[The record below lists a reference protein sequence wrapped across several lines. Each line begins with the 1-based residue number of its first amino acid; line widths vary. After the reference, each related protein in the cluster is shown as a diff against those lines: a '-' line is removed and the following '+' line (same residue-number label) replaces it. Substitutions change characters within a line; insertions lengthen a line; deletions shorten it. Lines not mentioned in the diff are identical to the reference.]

1 MLLEILILI
10 ILIALLLAIGFLYVK
25 FQKPKD
31 NDSTSLLFE
40 MNKQLRDDIEK
51 MRKSVE
57 SVSGTNRKEIQEKLD
72 GISKGMNDFQKHT
85 NISLQKQFKDTTTII
100 SNVTEKLKGLENTN
114 KQVLS
119 FTEQMKSLE
128 KILQN
133 PKQRGIFGEIQL
145 SNLLAN
151 ILPPDHYQMQY
162 SFSNGDKVDAVLF
175 YNNFIVPIDSKFS
188 LENYNKM
195 IEEDNPEDKNQFENE
210 FKKDI
215 KNRINETAKYI
226 RPKEKTTEYAFMFIP
241 ADGLYQSLLS
251 NKVGGLEVN
260 SKNLIEYAFQKKVMI
275 VSPMSLFP
283 YLQTALKALNE
294 LKMEANIETIKKNLY
309 NLTNHL
315 KTYEDCINRLGKNL
329 GTVVNQYNEAS
340 SEFKKIDKDVI
351 KISSGEMQIGF
362 EPDFIDKPKKLDQD
376 EL

>member
-1 MLLEILILI
+1 MEYIILTILILI
-10 ILIALLLAIGFLYVK
+10 FLLSLFLY
-25 FQKPKD
+25 FQLQKPKS
-31 NDSTSLLFE
+31 NESTSLLFE

-57 SVSGTNRKEIQEKLD
+57 IASGANRKEIQDKLD
-72 GISKGMNDFQKHT
+72 GIHKGMDSFQKHT
-85 NISLQKQFKDTTTII
+85 KDSLQKQFKDTANII
-100 SNVTEKLKGLENTN
+100 LNVSERLKGLENTN

-145 SNLLAN
+145 NNLLAN
-151 ILPPDHYQMQY
+151 VLPPEHYQMQY
-162 SFSNGDKVDAVLF
+162 SFKNGDKVDAVLF
-175 YNNFIVPIDSKFS
+175 YNDFVVPIDSKFS

-195 IEEDNPEDKNQFENE
+195 VEEDNPEQKKDFEQD

-226 RPKEKTTEYAFMFIP
+226 RPKENTTEYAFMFIP
-241 ADGLYQSLLS
+241 ADGLYHSLLS
-251 NKVGGLEVN
+251 NKVGALEVN
-260 SKNLIEYAFQKKVMI
+260 SKNLIEYAFNKKVMI

-294 LKMEANIETIKKNLY
+294 LKMEANIEIIKKNLY

-315 KTYEDCINRLGKNL
+315 KAYEDCIQRLGKNL

-351 KISSGEMQIGF
+351 KISSGEMEIGF
-362 EPDFIDKPKKLDQD
+362 EPQFLNKPKKINQD
-376 EL
+376 DI

>member
-1 MLLEILILI
+1 MEYLILAFLI
-10 ILIALLLAIGFLYVK
+10 VIFVIALLLF
-25 FQKPKD
+25 FQLKKSKS
-31 NDSTSLLFE
+31 NNNNTSLLFE

-51 MRKSVE
+51 MRTSVE
-57 SVSGTNRKEIQEKLD
+57 NASGTNRKEIQDKLD
-72 GISKGMNDFQKHT
+72 GIHKGMNEFQKHT
-85 NISLQKQFKDTTTII
+85 NQSLQKQFKDTASII
-100 SNVTEKLKGLENTN
+100 SNVSERLKGLESTN

-151 ILPPDHYQMQY
+151 VLPPDHYQMQY
-162 SFSNGDKVDAVLF
+162 SFKNGDKVDAVLF
-175 YNNFIVPIDSKFS
+175 YNDFIVPIDSKFS

-195 IEEDNPEDKNQFENE
+195 VEEENPEFKKEFENE

-226 RPKEKTTEYAFMFIP
+226 RPKENTTEYAFMFIP

-251 NKVGGLEVN
+251 NKVGTIEVN
-260 SKNLIEYAFQKKVMI
+260 SKNLIEYAFNKKVMI

-294 LKMEANIETIKKNLY
+294 LKMEANIEVIKKNLY
-309 NLTNHL
+309 NLTHHL
-315 KTYEDCINRLGKNL
+315 KAYEDCIQRLGKNL

-340 SEFKKIDKDVI
+340 SEFKKIDKDVV
-351 KISSGEMQIGF
+351 KISSGEMEIGF
-362 EPDFIDKPKKLDQD
+362 EPQLIDKPRKFN
-376 EL
+376 ENEI

>member
-1 MLLEILILI
+1 MEYLILI
-10 ILIALLLAIGFLYVK
+10 ILLLILLIAIYFYIQL
-25 FQKPKD
+25 QKPK
-31 NDSTSLLFE
+31 SSETTSLLFE

-57 SVSGTNRKEIQEKLD
+57 SFSGENRKEIQEKLD
-72 GISKGMNDFQKHT
+72 GIHKGMDAFQKHT
-85 NISLQKQFKDTTTII
+85 KDSLQKQFTDTTTII
-100 SNVTEKLKGLENTN
+100 TRVSEKLKGLEITN

-151 ILPPDHYQMQY
+151 VLPPDHYQMQY
-162 SFSNGDKVDAVLF
+162 SFKNGDKVDAVLF

-195 IEEDNPEDKNQFENE
+195 VDEDNSTLKRDFENE

-226 RPKEKTTEYAFMFIP
+226 RPNENTTEYAFMFIP

-251 NKVGGLEVN
+251 NKVGTLEVN
-260 SKNLIEYAFQKKVMI
+260 STNLIEYAFNKKVMI

-294 LKMEANIETIKKNLY
+294 LKMEANIEIIKKNLF

-315 KTYEDCINRLGKNL
+315 KAYEDCIQRLGKNL

-351 KISSGEMQIGF
+351 KISSGEMEIGF
-362 EPDFIDKPKKLDQD
+362 EPNILDKPKKIFQD
-376 EL
+376 DL

>member
-1 MLLEILILI
+1 MEYIILTVLILI
-10 ILIALLLAIGFLYVK
+10 FLLSLFLY
-25 FQKPKD
+25 FQLQKPKT
-31 NDSTSLLFE
+31 NESTSLLFE

-57 SVSGTNRKEIQEKLD
+57 LASGANRKEIQDKLD
-72 GISKGMNDFQKHT
+72 GIHKGMDSFQKHT
-85 NISLQKQFKDTTTII
+85 KDSLQKQFKDTANII
-100 SNVTEKLKGLENTN
+100 SNVSERLKGLENTN

-145 SNLLAN
+145 NNLLAN
-151 ILPPDHYQMQY
+151 VLPPDHYQMQY
-162 SFSNGDKVDAVLF
+162 SFKNGDKVDAVLF
-175 YNNFIVPIDSKFS
+175 YNDFVVPIDSKFS

-195 IEEDNPEDKNQFENE
+195 VEEDNPEQKKDFEQE

-226 RPKEKTTEYAFMFIP
+226 RPKENTTEYAFMFIP
-241 ADGLYQSLLS
+241 ADGLYHSLLS
-251 NKVGGLEVN
+251 NKVGALEVN
-260 SKNLIEYAFQKKVMI
+260 SKNLIEYAFNKKVMI

-294 LKMEANIETIKKNLY
+294 LKMEANIEIIKKNLY

-315 KTYEDCINRLGKNL
+315 KAYEDCIQRLGKNL

-351 KISSGEMQIGF
+351 KISSGEMEIGF
-362 EPDFIDKPKKLDQD
+362 EPQFLNKPKKINQD
-376 EL
+376 DI

>member
-1 MLLEILILI
+1 MEYLMLI
-10 ILIALLLAIGFLYVK
+10 ILLLILLIAIYFYVQL
-25 FQKPKD
+25 QKPK
-31 NDSTSLLFE
+31 SSETTSLLFE

-57 SVSGTNRKEIQEKLD
+57 SFSGENRKEIQEKLD
-72 GISKGMNDFQKHT
+72 GIHKGMDAFQKHT
-85 NISLQKQFKDTTTII
+85 KDSLQKQFTDTTTII
-100 SNVTEKLKGLENTN
+100 TRVSEKLKGLEITN

-151 ILPPDHYQMQY
+151 VLPPDHYQMQY
-162 SFSNGDKVDAVLF
+162 SFKNGDKVDAVLF

-195 IEEDNPEDKNQFENE
+195 VDEDNSTLKRDFENE

-226 RPKEKTTEYAFMFIP
+226 RPNENTTEYAFMFIP

-251 NKVGGLEVN
+251 NKVGTLEVN
-260 SKNLIEYAFQKKVMI
+260 STNLIEYAFNKKVMI

-294 LKMEANIETIKKNLY
+294 LKMEANIEIIKKNLF

-315 KTYEDCINRLGKNL
+315 KAYEDCIQRLGKNL

-351 KISSGEMQIGF
+351 KISSGEMEIGF
-362 EPDFIDKPKKLDQD
+362 EPNVLEKPKKIFQD
-376 EL
+376 DL

>member
-1 MLLEILILI
+1 MEYIILFILVLILF
-10 ILIALLLAIGFLYVK
+10 IAIFLY
-25 FQKPKD
+25 FQLQKPKE
-31 NDSTSLLFE
+31 NETTALLFE
-40 MNKQLRDDIEK
+40 MNKQLRDEIEK

-57 SVSGTNRKEIQEKLD
+57 STSGANRKEIQEKLD
-72 GISKGMNDFQKHT
+72 GIHKGMDDFQKHT
-85 NISLQKQFKDTTTII
+85 KDSLQKQFKDTANII
-100 SNVTEKLKGLENTN
+100 TSVSERLKGLETTN

-145 SNLLAN
+145 NNLLAN
-151 ILPPDHYQMQY
+151 VLPPDHYEMQY
-162 SFSNGDKVDAVLF
+162 SFKNGDKVDAVLF
-175 YNNFIVPIDSKFS
+175 YNDFIVPIDSKFS

-195 IEEDNPEDKNQFENE
+195 VEEDNPDRKKDFENE

-251 NKVGGLEVN
+251 NKVGTLEVN
-260 SKNLIEYAFQKKVMI
+260 SQNLIEYAFQKKVMI

-294 LKMEANIETIKKNLY
+294 LKMEENIEIIKKNLY

-315 KTYEDCINRLGKNL
+315 KAYEDCLQRLGNHL
-329 GTVVNQYNEAS
+329 GTVVNKYNEAS

-351 KISSGEMQIGF
+351 KISSGDMEIGF
-362 EPDFIDKPKKLDQD
+362 QPQVLDRPKKLNED

>member
-1 MLLEILILI
+1 MEYLILI
-10 ILIALLLAIGFLYVK
+10 ILLLILLIAIYFYVQL
-25 FQKPKD
+25 QKPK
-31 NDSTSLLFE
+31 SSETTSLLFE

-57 SVSGTNRKEIQEKLD
+57 SFSGENRKEIQEKLD
-72 GISKGMNDFQKHT
+72 GIHKGMDAFQKHT
-85 NISLQKQFKDTTTII
+85 KDSLQKQFTDTTTII
-100 SNVTEKLKGLENTN
+100 TRVSEKLKGLEITN

-151 ILPPDHYQMQY
+151 VLPPDHYQMQY
-162 SFSNGDKVDAVLF
+162 SFKNGDKVDAVLF

-195 IEEDNPEDKNQFENE
+195 VDEDNSTLKRDFENE

-226 RPKEKTTEYAFMFIP
+226 RPNENTTEYAFMFIP

-251 NKVGGLEVN
+251 NKVGTLEVN
-260 SKNLIEYAFQKKVMI
+260 STNLIEYAFNKKVMI

-294 LKMEANIETIKKNLY
+294 LKMEANIEIIKKNLF

-315 KTYEDCINRLGKNL
+315 KAYEDCIQRLGKNL

-351 KISSGEMQIGF
+351 KISSGEMEIGF
-362 EPDFIDKPKKLDQD
+362 EPNVLEKPKKIFQD
-376 EL
+376 DL

>member
-1 MLLEILILI
+1 MEYVILFVVVLIL
-10 ILIALLLAIGFLYVK
+10 LIAIFLY
-25 FQKPKD
+25 FQLQKPKD
-31 NDSTSLLFE
+31 NETTALLFE
-40 MNKQLRDDIEK
+40 MNKQLRDEIEK

-57 SVSGTNRKEIQEKLD
+57 STSGANRKEIQEKLD
-72 GISKGMNDFQKHT
+72 GIHKGMDDFQKHT
-85 NISLQKQFKDTTTII
+85 KDSLQKQFKDTANII
-100 SNVTEKLKGLENTN
+100 TSVSERLKGLESTN

-133 PKQRGIFGEIQL
+133 PKQRGIFGEVQL
-145 SNLLAN
+145 NNLLAN
-151 ILPPDHYQMQY
+151 VLPPDHYEMQY
-162 SFSNGDKVDAVLF
+162 SFKNGDKVDAVLF
-175 YNNFIVPIDSKFS
+175 YNDFIVPIDSKFS

-195 IEEDNPEDKNQFENE
+195 VEEDNPDRKKDFEND

-251 NKVGGLEVN
+251 NKVGSLEVN
-260 SKNLIEYAFQKKVMI
+260 SQNLIEYAFKKKVMI

-294 LKMEANIETIKKNLY
+294 LKMEENIEIIKKNLY

-315 KTYEDCINRLGKNL
+315 KSYEDCLQRLGNNL
-329 GTVVNQYNEAS
+329 GTVVNKYNEAS

-351 KISSGEMQIGF
+351 KISSGEMEIGF
-362 EPDFIDKPKKLDQD
+362 EPQILDRPKKLNED

>member
-1 MLLEILILI
+1 MMEYIILIVLILIL
-10 ILIALLLAIGFLYVK
+10 LVALFLY
-25 FQKPKD
+25 FQLQKPGD
-31 NDSTSLLFE
+31 NESTSLLFE

-57 SVSGTNRKEIQEKLD
+57 SSSGANRKEIQEKLD
-72 GISKGMNDFQKHT
+72 GIHKGMDSFQKHT
-85 NISLQKQFKDTTTII
+85 KDSLQKQFKDTVNII
-100 SNVTEKLKGLENTN
+100 TNVSERLKGLENTN

-145 SNLLAN
+145 NNLLAN
-151 ILPPDHYQMQY
+151 VLPPDHYQMQY
-162 SFSNGDKVDAVLF
+162 TFKNGDKVDAVLF
-175 YNNFIVPIDSKFS
+175 YNDFIVPIDSKFS

-195 IEEDNPEDKNQFENE
+195 VEVDSPELKKDYENE

-226 RPKEKTTEYAFMFIP
+226 RPKENTTEYAFMFIP
-241 ADGLYQSLLS
+241 ADGLYHSLLS
-251 NKVGGLEVN
+251 NKVGALEVN
-260 SKNLIEYAFQKKVMI
+260 SKNLIEYAFNKKVMI

-294 LKMEANIETIKKNLY
+294 LKMEANIEIIKKNLY

-315 KTYEDCINRLGKNL
+315 KAYEDCIQRLGKNL

-351 KISSGEMQIGF
+351 KISSGEMEIGF
-362 EPDFIDKPKKLDQD
+362 EPQILDRPKKTNQD
-376 EL
+376 DI

>member
-1 MLLEILILI
+1 MEYIILI
-10 ILIALLLAIGFLYVK
+10 ILVLILLIAIYLY
-25 FQKPKD
+25 FQLQKTQN
-31 NDSTSLLFE
+31 NDSTSLFFE

-57 SVSGTNRKEIQEKLD
+57 SSSGENRKEIQQKLD
-72 GISKGMNDFQKHT
+72 GIHKGMDDFQKHT
-85 NISLQKQFKDTTTII
+85 KDSLQKQFKDTANII
-100 SNVTEKLKGLENTN
+100 TNVSERLKGLEVTN

-151 ILPPDHYQMQY
+151 VLPPDHYQMQY
-162 SFSNGDKVDAVLF
+162 SFKNGDKVDAVLF
-175 YNNFIVPIDSKFS
+175 YNDFVVPIDSKFS

-195 IEEDNPEDKNQFENE
+195 VEEDNSDRKIDFENE

-226 RPKEKTTEYAFMFIP
+226 RPNENTTEYAFMFIP

-251 NKVGGLEVN
+251 NKVGTLEVN
-260 SKNLIEYAFQKKVMI
+260 SKNLIEYAFNKKVMI

-294 LKMEANIETIKKNLY
+294 LKMEANIEIIKKNLY

-315 KTYEDCINRLGKNL
+315 KAYEDCIQRLGKNL

-351 KISSGEMQIGF
+351 KISSGEMDIGF
-362 EPDFIDKPKKLDQD
+362 EPQFLDRPKKTNQD
-376 EL
+376 EI

>member
-1 MLLEILILI
+1 MMEYIILTILILI
-10 ILIALLLAIGFLYVK
+10 LLLAFFLY
-25 FQKPKD
+25 FQLQKPKD
-31 NDSTSLLFE
+31 NESTSLLFE

-57 SVSGTNRKEIQEKLD
+57 SASGANRKEIQDKLD
-72 GISKGMNDFQKHT
+72 GIHKGMDSFQKHT
-85 NISLQKQFKDTTTII
+85 KDSLQKQFKDTANII
-100 SNVTEKLKGLENTN
+100 SNVSERLKGLESTN

-151 ILPPDHYQMQY
+151 VLPPEHYQMQY
-162 SFSNGDKVDAVLF
+162 SFKNGDKVDAVLF
-175 YNNFIVPIDSKFS
+175 YNDFVVPIDSKFS

-195 IEEDNPEDKNQFENE
+195 VEEDNPDQKKDFEQE

-226 RPKEKTTEYAFMFIP
+226 RPKENTTEYAFMFIP
-241 ADGLYQSLLS
+241 ADGLYHSLLS
-251 NKVGGLEVN
+251 SKVGTLEVN
-260 SKNLIEYAFQKKVMI
+260 SKNLIEYAFNKKVMI

-294 LKMEANIETIKKNLY
+294 LKMEANIEVIKKNLY

-315 KTYEDCINRLGKNL
+315 QAYEDCIQRLGKNL

-351 KISSGEMQIGF
+351 KISSGEMEIGF
-362 EPDFIDKPKKLDQD
+362 EPQFLNKPNKINQD
-376 EL
+376 DL

>member
-1 MLLEILILI
+1 MMEYIILTILIL
-10 ILIALLLAIGFLYVK
+10 LLLVALFLY
-25 FQKPKD
+25 FQLQKPKD
-31 NDSTSLLFE
+31 NESTALLFE

-57 SVSGTNRKEIQEKLD
+57 SASGANRKEIQEKLE
-72 GISKGMNDFQKHT
+72 GIHKGMDDFQKHT
-85 NISLQKQFKDTTTII
+85 NYSLQKQFKDTANII
-100 SNVTEKLKGLENTN
+100 TNVSERLKGLESTN

-151 ILPPDHYQMQY
+151 VLPPEHYQMQY
-162 SFSNGDKVDAVLF
+162 SFKNGDKVDAVLF
-175 YNNFIVPIDSKFS
+175 YNDFVVPIDSKFS

-195 IEEDNPEDKNQFENE
+195 VEEDNPEKKKDFEQE

-226 RPKEKTTEYAFMFIP
+226 RPKENTTEYAFMFIP
-241 ADGLYQSLLS
+241 ADGLYHSLLS
-251 NKVGGLEVN
+251 NKVGVLEVN
-260 SKNLIEYAFQKKVMI
+260 SKNLIEYAFNKKVMI

-294 LKMEANIETIKKNLY
+294 LKMEANIEIIKKNLY

-315 KTYEDCINRLGKNL
+315 KAYEDCIQRLGKNL

-351 KISSGEMQIGF
+351 KISSGEMEIGF
-362 EPDFIDKPKKLDQD
+362 DPQFLDKPKKINQD
-376 EL
+376 DI

>member
-1 MLLEILILI
+1 MLLILLI
-10 ILIALLLAIGFLYVK
+10 TIYFYVQL
-25 FQKPKD
+25 QKPK
-31 NDSTSLLFE
+31 SSETTSLLFE

-57 SVSGTNRKEIQEKLD
+57 SFSGENRKEIQEKLD
-72 GISKGMNDFQKHT
+72 GIHKGMDAFQKHT
-85 NISLQKQFKDTTTII
+85 KDSLQKQFTDTTTII
-100 SNVTEKLKGLENTN
+100 TRVSEKLKGLEVTN

-151 ILPPDHYQMQY
+151 VLPPDHYQMQY
-162 SFSNGDKVDAVLF
+162 SFKNGDKVDAVLF
-175 YNNFIVPIDSKFS
+175 YNDFIVPIDSKFS

-195 IEEDNPEDKNQFENE
+195 VEEENSELKKDFENE

-226 RPKEKTTEYAFMFIP
+226 RPKENTTEYAFMFIP

-251 NKVGGLEVN
+251 NKVGTIEVN
-260 SKNLIEYAFQKKVMI
+260 SKNLIEYAFNKKVMI

-294 LKMEANIETIKKNLY
+294 LKMEANIEVIKKNLY
-309 NLTNHL
+309 NLTHHL
-315 KTYEDCINRLGKNL
+315 KAYEDCIQRLGKNL

-351 KISSGEMQIGF
+351 KISSGEMEIGF
-362 EPDFIDKPKKLDQD
+362 EPQLIDKPRKFN
-376 EL
+376 ENEI

>member
-1 MLLEILILI
+1 MMEYVILI
-10 ILIALLLAIGFLYVK
+10 ILVLILLIAVFLY
-25 FQKPKD
+25 FQSQKPKD
-31 NDSTSLLFE
+31 TESTALFFE
-40 MNKQLRDDIEK
+40 MNKQLRDDLEK

-57 SVSGTNRKEIQEKLD
+57 LASGANRKEIQEKLD
-72 GISKGMNDFQKHT
+72 GIHKGMDSFQKHT
-85 NISLQKQFKDTTTII
+85 KDSLQKQFKDTANII
-100 SNVTEKLKGLENTN
+100 TNVSERLKGLENTN

-151 ILPPDHYQMQY
+151 VLPPDHYQMQY
-162 SFSNGDKVDAVLF
+162 SFKNGDKVDAVLF
-175 YNNFIVPIDSKFS
+175 YNDFVVPIDSKFS

-195 IEEDNPEDKNQFENE
+195 VEEDNPEQKKDFENE

-226 RPKEKTTEYAFMFIP
+226 RPKENTTEYAFMFIP
-241 ADGLYQSLLS
+241 ADGLYHSLLS
-251 NKVGGLEVN
+251 NKIGTLEVN
-260 SKNLIEYAFQKKVMI
+260 SKNLIEYAFNKKVMI

-294 LKMEANIETIKKNLY
+294 LKMEANIEIIKKNLY

-315 KTYEDCINRLGKNL
+315 KAYEDCIQRLGKNL

-351 KISSGEMQIGF
+351 KISSGEMEIGF
-362 EPDFIDKPKKLDQD
+362 EPQILDKPKKTNQD
-376 EL
+376 GI

>member
-1 MLLEILILI
+1 MEYLMLI
-10 ILIALLLAIGFLYVK
+10 ILLLILLIAIYFYVQL
-25 FQKPKD
+25 QKPK
-31 NDSTSLLFE
+31 STETTSLLFE

-57 SVSGTNRKEIQEKLD
+57 SFSGENRKEIQEKLD
-72 GISKGMNDFQKHT
+72 GIHKGMDAFQKHT
-85 NISLQKQFKDTTTII
+85 KDSLQKQFTDTTTII
-100 SNVTEKLKGLENTN
+100 TRVSEKLKGLEITN

-151 ILPPDHYQMQY
+151 VLPPDHYQMQY
-162 SFSNGDKVDAVLF
+162 SFKNGDKVDAVLF

-195 IEEDNPEDKNQFENE
+195 VDEDNSTLKRDFENE

-226 RPKEKTTEYAFMFIP
+226 RPNENTTEYAFMFIP

-251 NKVGGLEVN
+251 NKVGTLEVN
-260 SKNLIEYAFQKKVMI
+260 STNLIEYAFNKKVMI

-294 LKMEANIETIKKNLY
+294 LKMEANIEIIKKNLF

-315 KTYEDCINRLGKNL
+315 KAYENCIQRLGKNL

-351 KISSGEMQIGF
+351 KISSGEIEIGF
-362 EPDFIDKPKKLDQD
+362 EPNVLEKPKKIFQD
-376 EL
+376 DL

>member
-1 MLLEILILI
+1 MEYLILI
-10 ILIALLLAIGFLYVK
+10 ILLLILLIAIYFYIQL
-25 FQKPKD
+25 QKPK
-31 NDSTSLLFE
+31 SSETTSLLFE

-57 SVSGTNRKEIQEKLD
+57 SFSGENRKEIQEKLD
-72 GISKGMNDFQKHT
+72 GIHKGMHAFQKHT
-85 NISLQKQFKDTTTII
+85 KDSLQKQFTDTTTII
-100 SNVTEKLKGLENTN
+100 TRVSEKLKGLEITN

-151 ILPPDHYQMQY
+151 VLPPDHYQMQY
-162 SFSNGDKVDAVLF
+162 SFKNGDKVDAVLF

-195 IEEDNPEDKNQFENE
+195 VDEDNSTLKRDFENE

-226 RPKEKTTEYAFMFIP
+226 RPNENTTEYAFMFIP

-251 NKVGGLEVN
+251 NKVGTLEVN
-260 SKNLIEYAFQKKVMI
+260 STNLIEYAFNKKVMI

-294 LKMEANIETIKKNLY
+294 LKMEANIEIIKKNLF

-315 KTYEDCINRLGKNL
+315 KAYEDCIQRLGKNL

-351 KISSGEMQIGF
+351 KISSGEMEIGF
-362 EPDFIDKPKKLDQD
+362 EPNVLDKPKKIFQD
-376 EL
+376 DL

>member
-1 MLLEILILI
+1 MEYLILTFLI
-10 ILIALLLAIGFLYVK
+10 IIFAIALQLY
-25 FQKPKD
+25 FQLKKSKS
-31 NDSTSLLFE
+31 NNNNTSLLFE

-51 MRKSVE
+51 MRTSVE
-57 SVSGTNRKEIQEKLD
+57 NASGTNRKEIQSKLD
-72 GISKGMNDFQKHT
+72 GIHKGMNEFQKHT
-85 NISLQKQFKDTTTII
+85 NESLQKQFKDTASII
-100 SNVTEKLKGLENTN
+100 SNVSERLKGLESTN

-151 ILPPDHYQMQY
+151 VLPPDHYQMQY
-162 SFSNGDKVDAVLF
+162 SFKNGDKVDAVLF
-175 YNNFIVPIDSKFS
+175 YNDFIVPIDSKFS

-195 IEEDNPEDKNQFENE
+195 VEEENPELKKDFENE

-226 RPKEKTTEYAFMFIP
+226 RPKENTTEYAFMFIP

-251 NKVGGLEVN
+251 NKVGTIEVN
-260 SKNLIEYAFQKKVMI
+260 SKNLIEYAFNKKVMI

-294 LKMEANIETIKKNLY
+294 LKMEANIEVIKKNLY
-309 NLTNHL
+309 NLTHHL
-315 KTYEDCINRLGKNL
+315 KAYEDCIQRLGKNL

-351 KISSGEMQIGF
+351 KISSGEMEIGF
-362 EPDFIDKPKKLDQD
+362 EPQLIDKPRKFN
-376 EL
+376 ENEI

>member
-1 MLLEILILI
+1 MMEYVILI
-10 ILIALLLAIGFLYVK
+10 ILVLILLIAVFLY
-25 FQKPKD
+25 FQSQKPKETE
-31 NDSTSLLFE
+31 STALFFE
-40 MNKQLRDDIEK
+40 MNKQLRDDLEK

-57 SVSGTNRKEIQEKLD
+57 LASGANRKEIQEKLD
-72 GISKGMNDFQKHT
+72 GIHKGMDSFQKHT
-85 NISLQKQFKDTTTII
+85 KDSLQKQFKDTANII
-100 SNVTEKLKGLENTN
+100 TNVSERLKGLENTN

-151 ILPPDHYQMQY
+151 VLPPDHYQMQY
-162 SFSNGDKVDAVLF
+162 SFKNGDKVDAVLF
-175 YNNFIVPIDSKFS
+175 YNDFVVPIDSKFS

-195 IEEDNPEDKNQFENE
+195 VEEDNPEQKKDFENE

-226 RPKEKTTEYAFMFIP
+226 RPKENTTEYAFMFIP
-241 ADGLYQSLLS
+241 ADGLYHSLLS
-251 NKVGGLEVN
+251 NKIGTLEVN
-260 SKNLIEYAFQKKVMI
+260 SKNLIEYAFNKKVMI

-294 LKMEANIETIKKNLY
+294 LKMEANIEIIKKNLY

-315 KTYEDCINRLGKNL
+315 KAYEDCIQRLGKNL

-351 KISSGEMQIGF
+351 KISSGEMEIGF
-362 EPDFIDKPKKLDQD
+362 DPQVLDKPKRVNQD
-376 EL
+376 EI

>member
-1 MLLEILILI
+1 MEYVILI
-10 ILIALLLAIGFLYVK
+10 ILVLILLIAVFLY
-25 FQKPKD
+25 FQSQKPKETE
-31 NDSTSLLFE
+31 STALFFE
-40 MNKQLRDDIEK
+40 MNKQLRDDLEK

-57 SVSGTNRKEIQEKLD
+57 LASGANRKEIQEKLD
-72 GISKGMNDFQKHT
+72 GIHKGMDSFQKHT
-85 NISLQKQFKDTTTII
+85 KDSLQKQFKDTANII
-100 SNVTEKLKGLENTN
+100 TNVSERLKGLENTN

-151 ILPPDHYQMQY
+151 VLPPDHYQMQY
-162 SFSNGDKVDAVLF
+162 SFKNGDKVDAVLF
-175 YNNFIVPIDSKFS
+175 YNDFVVPIDSKFS

-195 IEEDNPEDKNQFENE
+195 VEEDNPEQKKDFENE

-226 RPKEKTTEYAFMFIP
+226 RPKENTTEYAFMFIP
-241 ADGLYQSLLS
+241 ADGLYHSLLS
-251 NKVGGLEVN
+251 NKIGTLEVN
-260 SKNLIEYAFQKKVMI
+260 SKNLIEYAFNKKVMI

-294 LKMEANIETIKKNLY
+294 LKMEANIEIIKKNLY

-315 KTYEDCINRLGKNL
+315 KAYEDCIQRLGKNL

-351 KISSGEMQIGF
+351 KISSGEMEIGF
-362 EPDFIDKPKKLDQD
+362 DPQVLDKPKRVNQD
-376 EL
+376 EI

>member
-1 MLLEILILI
+1 MEYIILI
-10 ILIALLLAIGFLYVK
+10 ILVLILLIAIYLY
-25 FQKPKD
+25 FQLQKTQN
-31 NDSTSLLFE
+31 NDSTSLFFE

-57 SVSGTNRKEIQEKLD
+57 SSSGENRKEIQQKLD
-72 GISKGMNDFQKHT
+72 GIHKGMDDFQKHT
-85 NISLQKQFKDTTTII
+85 KDSLQKQFKDTANII
-100 SNVTEKLKGLENTN
+100 TNVSERLKGLEVTN

-151 ILPPDHYQMQY
+151 VLPPDHYQMQY
-162 SFSNGDKVDAVLF
+162 SFKNGDKVDAVLF
-175 YNNFIVPIDSKFS
+175 YNDFVVPIDSKFS

-195 IEEDNPEDKNQFENE
+195 VEEDNSDRKIDFENE

-215 KNRINETAKYI
+215 KKIINETAKYI
-226 RPKEKTTEYAFMFIP
+226 RPNENTTEYAFMFIP

-251 NKVGGLEVN
+251 SKVGTLEVN
-260 SKNLIEYAFQKKVMI
+260 SKNLIEYAFNKKVMI

-294 LKMEANIETIKKNLY
+294 LKMEANIEIIKKNLY

-315 KTYEDCINRLGKNL
+315 KAYEDCIQRLGKNL

-351 KISSGEMQIGF
+351 KISSGEMDIGF
-362 EPDFIDKPKKLDQD
+362 EPQFLDRPKKTNQD
-376 EL
+376 EI

>member
-1 MLLEILILI
+1 MEYIILTILILI
-10 ILIALLLAIGFLYVK
+10 FLLSLFLY
-25 FQKPKD
+25 FQLQKPK
-31 NDSTSLLFE
+31 NNESTSLLFE

-57 SVSGTNRKEIQEKLD
+57 IASGANRKEIQDKLD
-72 GISKGMNDFQKHT
+72 GIHKGMDSFQKHT
-85 NISLQKQFKDTTTII
+85 KDSLQKQFKDTANII
-100 SNVTEKLKGLENTN
+100 LNVSERLKGLENTN

-145 SNLLAN
+145 NNLLAN
-151 ILPPDHYQMQY
+151 VLPPEHYQMQY
-162 SFSNGDKVDAVLF
+162 SFKNGDKVDAVLF
-175 YNNFIVPIDSKFS
+175 YNDFVVPIDSKFS

-195 IEEDNPEDKNQFENE
+195 VEEDNPEQKKDFEQE

-226 RPKEKTTEYAFMFIP
+226 RPKENTTEYAFMFIP
-241 ADGLYQSLLS
+241 ADGLYHSLLS
-251 NKVGGLEVN
+251 NKVGALEVN
-260 SKNLIEYAFQKKVMI
+260 SKNLIEYAFNKKVMI

-294 LKMEANIETIKKNLY
+294 LKMEANIEIIKKNLY

-315 KTYEDCINRLGKNL
+315 KAYEDCIQRLGKNL

-351 KISSGEMQIGF
+351 KISSGEMEIGF
-362 EPDFIDKPKKLDQD
+362 EPQFLNKPKKINQD
-376 EL
+376 DI

>member
-1 MLLEILILI
+1 MEYLMLI
-10 ILIALLLAIGFLYVK
+10 ILLLILLIAIYFYVQL
-25 FQKPKD
+25 QKPK
-31 NDSTSLLFE
+31 STETTSLLFE

-57 SVSGTNRKEIQEKLD
+57 SFSGESRKEIQEKLD
-72 GISKGMNDFQKHT
+72 GIHRGMDAFQKHT
-85 NISLQKQFKDTTTII
+85 KDSLQKQFTDTTTII
-100 SNVTEKLKGLENTN
+100 TRVSEKLKGLEITN

-151 ILPPDHYQMQY
+151 VLPPDHYQMQY
-162 SFSNGDKVDAVLF
+162 SFKNGDKVDAVLF

-195 IEEDNPEDKNQFENE
+195 VDEDNSTLKRDFENE

-226 RPKEKTTEYAFMFIP
+226 RPNENTTEYAFMFIP

-251 NKVGGLEVN
+251 NKVGTLEVN
-260 SKNLIEYAFQKKVMI
+260 STNLIEYAFNKKVMI

-294 LKMEANIETIKKNLY
+294 LKMEANIEIIKKNLF

-315 KTYEDCINRLGKNL
+315 KAYENCIQRLGKNL

-351 KISSGEMQIGF
+351 KISSGEIEIGF
-362 EPDFIDKPKKLDQD
+362 EPNVLEKPKKIIQD
-376 EL
+376 DL

>member
-1 MLLEILILI
+1 MEYLILTFLI
-10 ILIALLLAIGFLYVK
+10 IIFAIALQLY
-25 FQKPKD
+25 FQLKKSKS
-31 NDSTSLLFE
+31 NNNNTSLLFE

-51 MRKSVE
+51 MRTSVE
-57 SVSGTNRKEIQEKLD
+57 NASGTNRKEIQSKLD
-72 GISKGMNDFQKHT
+72 GIHKGMNEFQKHT
-85 NISLQKQFKDTTTII
+85 NESLQKQFKDTASII
-100 SNVTEKLKGLENTN
+100 SNVSERLKGLESTN

-151 ILPPDHYQMQY
+151 VLPPDHYQMQY
-162 SFSNGDKVDAVLF
+162 SFKNGDKVDAVLF
-175 YNNFIVPIDSKFS
+175 YNDFIVPIDSKFS

-195 IEEDNPEDKNQFENE
+195 VEEENSELKKDFENE

-226 RPKEKTTEYAFMFIP
+226 RPKENTTEYAFMFIP

-251 NKVGGLEVN
+251 NKVGTIEVN
-260 SKNLIEYAFQKKVMI
+260 SKNLIEYAFNKKVMI

-294 LKMEANIETIKKNLY
+294 LKMEANIEVIKKNLY
-309 NLTNHL
+309 NLTHHL
-315 KTYEDCINRLGKNL
+315 KAYEDCIQRLGKNL

-351 KISSGEMQIGF
+351 KISSGEMEIGF
-362 EPDFIDKPKKLDQD
+362 EPQLIDKPRKFN
-376 EL
+376 ENEI

>member
-1 MLLEILILI
+1 MEYLILI
-10 ILIALLLAIGFLYVK
+10 ILLLILLIAIYFYIQL
-25 FQKPKD
+25 QKPK
-31 NDSTSLLFE
+31 SSETTSLLFE

-57 SVSGTNRKEIQEKLD
+57 SFSGENRKEIQEKLD
-72 GISKGMNDFQKHT
+72 GIHKGMDAFQKHT
-85 NISLQKQFKDTTTII
+85 KDSLQKQFTDTTTII
-100 SNVTEKLKGLENTN
+100 TRVSEKLKGLEITN

-151 ILPPDHYQMQY
+151 VLPPDHYQMQY
-162 SFSNGDKVDAVLF
+162 SFKNGDKVDAVLF

-195 IEEDNPEDKNQFENE
+195 VDEDNSTLKRDFENE

-226 RPKEKTTEYAFMFIP
+226 RPNENTTEYAFMFIP

-251 NKVGGLEVN
+251 NKVGTLEVN
-260 SKNLIEYAFQKKVMI
+260 STNLIEYAFNKKVMI

-294 LKMEANIETIKKNLY
+294 LKMEANIEIIKKNLF

-315 KTYEDCINRLGKNL
+315 KAYEDCIQRLGKNL

-351 KISSGEMQIGF
+351 KISSGEMEIGF
-362 EPDFIDKPKKLDQD
+362 EPNVLDKPKKIFQD
-376 EL
+376 DL

>member
-1 MLLEILILI
+1 MEYLILI
-10 ILIALLLAIGFLYVK
+10 ILLLILLIAIYFYIQL
-25 FQKPKD
+25 QKPK
-31 NDSTSLLFE
+31 SSETTSLLFE

-57 SVSGTNRKEIQEKLD
+57 SFSGENRKEIQEKLD
-72 GISKGMNDFQKHT
+72 GIHKGMDAFQKHT
-85 NISLQKQFKDTTTII
+85 KDSLQKQFTDTTTII
-100 SNVTEKLKGLENTN
+100 TRVSEKLKGLEITN

-151 ILPPDHYQMQY
+151 VLPPDHYQMQY
-162 SFSNGDKVDAVLF
+162 SFKNGDKVDAVLF

-195 IEEDNPEDKNQFENE
+195 VDEDNSTLKRDFENE

-226 RPKEKTTEYAFMFIP
+226 RPNENTTEYAFMFIP

-251 NKVGGLEVN
+251 NKVGTLEVN
-260 SKNLIEYAFQKKVMI
+260 STNLIEYAFNKKVMI

-294 LKMEANIETIKKNLY
+294 LKMEANIEIIKKNLF

-315 KTYEDCINRLGKNL
+315 KAYENCIQRLGKNL

-351 KISSGEMQIGF
+351 KISSGEIEIGF
-362 EPDFIDKPKKLDQD
+362 EPNVLEKPKKIFQD
-376 EL
+376 DL

>member
-1 MLLEILILI
+1 MEYIILI
-10 ILIALLLAIGFLYVK
+10 ILVLILLIAIYLY
-25 FQKPKD
+25 FQLQKTQN
-31 NDSTSLLFE
+31 NDSTSLFFE

-57 SVSGTNRKEIQEKLD
+57 SSSGENRKEIQQKLD
-72 GISKGMNDFQKHT
+72 GIHKGMDDFQKHT
-85 NISLQKQFKDTTTII
+85 KDSLQKQFKDTANII
-100 SNVTEKLKGLENTN
+100 TNVSERLKGLEVTN

-151 ILPPDHYQMQY
+151 VLPPDHYQMQY
-162 SFSNGDKVDAVLF
+162 SFKNGDKVDAVLF
-175 YNNFIVPIDSKFS
+175 YNDFVVPIDSKFS

-195 IEEDNPEDKNQFENE
+195 VEEDNSDRKIDFENE

-226 RPKEKTTEYAFMFIP
+226 RPNENTTEYAFMFIP

-251 NKVGGLEVN
+251 SKVGTLEVN
-260 SKNLIEYAFQKKVMI
+260 SKNLIEYAFNKKVMI

-294 LKMEANIETIKKNLY
+294 LKMEANIEIIKKNLY

-315 KTYEDCINRLGKNL
+315 KAYEDCIQRLGKNL

-351 KISSGEMQIGF
+351 KISSGEMDIGF
-362 EPDFIDKPKKLDQD
+362 EPQFLDRPKKTNQD
-376 EL
+376 EI

>member
-1 MLLEILILI
+1 MFEIIISI
-10 ILIALLLAIGFLYVK
+10 ILFFLLVGIVVVYNKLQNPEEK
-25 FQKPKD
+25 NSP
-31 NDSTSLLFE
+31 SLLFE
-40 MNKQLRDDIEK
+40 MNKQLRDEIEK
-51 MRKSVE
+51 MRESVE
-57 SVSGTNRKEIQEKLD
+57 KTSGANRKEIQEKLD
-72 GISKGMNDFQKHT
+72 GISKGMNEFQKHT
-85 NISLQKQFKDTTTII
+85 NISLQTQFKDTTKII

-145 SNLLAN
+145 KNLLAN
-151 ILPPDHYQMQY
+151 VLPPDHYQMQY
-162 SFSNGDKVDAVLF
+162 SFENGDKVDAALF

-195 IEEDNPEDKNQFENE
+195 VEADDSEQQKQFENE

-260 SKNLIEYAFQKKVMI
+260 SQNLIEYAFQKKVMI

-294 LKMEANIETIKKNLY
+294 LKIEASIELIKKNIYRLGK
-309 NLTNHL
+309 HL
-315 KTYEDCINRLGKNL
+315 NTYQDYIQRLGKNL
-329 GTVVNQYNEAS
+329 GTVVNQYNSAS
-340 SEFKKIDKDVI
+340 KEFEKIDKDVV
-351 KISSGEMQIGF
+351 KITSGEMQIGF
-362 EPDFIDKPKKLDQD
+362 DAEFVDKPKQ
-376 EL
+376 EY

>member
-1 MLLEILILI
+1 MEYIILI
-10 ILIALLLAIGFLYVK
+10 ILVLILLIAIYLY
-25 FQKPKD
+25 FQLQKTQN
-31 NDSTSLLFE
+31 NDSTSLFFE

-57 SVSGTNRKEIQEKLD
+57 SSSGENRKEIQQKLD
-72 GISKGMNDFQKHT
+72 GIHKGMDDFQKHT
-85 NISLQKQFKDTTTII
+85 KDSLQKQFKDTANII
-100 SNVTEKLKGLENTN
+100 TNVSERLKGLEVTN

-151 ILPPDHYQMQY
+151 VLPPDHYQMQY
-162 SFSNGDKVDAVLF
+162 SFKNGDKVDAVLF
-175 YNNFIVPIDSKFS
+175 YNDFVVPIDSKFS

-195 IEEDNPEDKNQFENE
+195 VEEDNSDRKIDFENE

-226 RPKEKTTEYAFMFIP
+226 RPNENTTEYAFMFIP

-251 NKVGGLEVN
+251 NKVGTLEVN
-260 SKNLIEYAFQKKVMI
+260 SKNLIEYAFNKKVMI

-294 LKMEANIETIKKNLY
+294 LKMEANIEIIKKNLY

-315 KTYEDCINRLGKNL
+315 KAYEDCIQRLGKNL

-351 KISSGEMQIGF
+351 KISSGEMEIGF
-362 EPDFIDKPKKLDQD
+362 EPQFLNKPKKINQD
-376 EL
+376 DI

>member
-1 MLLEILILI
+1 MMEYIILIVLILIL
-10 ILIALLLAIGFLYVK
+10 LVALFLY
-25 FQKPKD
+25 FQLQKPTD
-31 NDSTSLLFE
+31 NESTSLLFE

-57 SVSGTNRKEIQEKLD
+57 SSSGANRKEIQEKLD
-72 GISKGMNDFQKHT
+72 GIHKGMDSFQKHT
-85 NISLQKQFKDTTTII
+85 KDSLQKQFKDTVNII
-100 SNVTEKLKGLENTN
+100 TNVSERLNGLENTN

-151 ILPPDHYQMQY
+151 VLPPDHYQMQY
-162 SFSNGDKVDAVLF
+162 SFKNGDKVDAVLF
-175 YNNFIVPIDSKFS
+175 YNDFIVPIDSKFS

-195 IEEDNPEDKNQFENE
+195 VEADNPEHKKDYENE

-215 KNRINETAKYI
+215 KNRINETSKYI
-226 RPKEKTTEYAFMFIP
+226 RPKENTTEYAFMFIP
-241 ADGLYQSLLS
+241 ADGLYHSLLS
-251 NKVGGLEVN
+251 NKVGAIEVN
-260 SKNLIEYAFQKKVMI
+260 SKNLIEYAFNKKVMI

-294 LKMEANIETIKKNLY
+294 LKMEANIEIIKKNLY
-309 NLTNHL
+309 NLANHL
-315 KTYEDCINRLGKNL
+315 KAYEDCIQRLGKNL

-340 SEFKKIDKDVI
+340 SEFKKIDKDVV
-351 KISSGEMQIGF
+351 KISSGEMEIGF
-362 EPDFIDKPKKLDQD
+362 EPQIIDRPKKTNQD
-376 EL
+376 DI

>member
-1 MLLEILILI
+1 M
-10 ILIALLLAIGFLYVK
+10 Y
-25 FQKPKD
+25 FQLQKKQN
-31 NDSTSLLFE
+31 NDPTSLFFE

-57 SVSGTNRKEIQEKLD
+57 SSSGENRKEIQQKLD
-72 GISKGMNDFQKHT
+72 GIHKGMDDFQKHT
-85 NISLQKQFKDTTTII
+85 KDSLQKQFKDTANII
-100 SNVTEKLKGLENTN
+100 TNVSERLKGLEVTN

-151 ILPPDHYQMQY
+151 VLPPDHYQMQY
-162 SFSNGDKVDAVLF
+162 SFKNGDKVDAVLF
-175 YNNFIVPIDSKFS
+175 YNDFVVPIDSKFS

-195 IEEDNPEDKNQFENE
+195 VEEDNSDRKIDFENE

-226 RPKEKTTEYAFMFIP
+226 RPNENTTEYAFMFIP

-251 NKVGGLEVN
+251 NKVGTLEVN
-260 SKNLIEYAFQKKVMI
+260 SKNLIEYAFNKKVMI

-294 LKMEANIETIKKNLY
+294 LKMEANIEVIKKNLY

-315 KTYEDCINRLGKNL
+315 KAYEDCIQRLGKNL

-351 KISSGEMQIGF
+351 KISSGEMDIGF
-362 EPDFIDKPKKLDQD
+362 EPQFLDRPKKTNQD
-376 EL
+376 EI